1 MGRPTGDQITEF
13 MKQWQLE
20 FKNVDLLKRAFM
32 HTSYVNEESRVLE
45 SNERLEYL
53 GDAVLELKTSEFL
66 YANYPDMAEGEMTKF
81 RAQIVREESLVIYA
95 QKLELGKMLFLGRGE
110 EQTGGRKRP
119 AIIADAFESLL
130 GAIYLDLGM
139 EKVQSILEAIVFPEV
154 STVREREY
162 QDFKSQLQ
170 ELVQTDAS
178 RNVKYEIASESGPAH
193 AKVFVANVIVDEIIF
208 GTGSGRTKKDA
219 EQQAARAALAKLA
232 VNERKD

>member
-81 RAQIVREESLVIYA
+81 RAQIVREESLVI
-95 QKLELGKMLFLGRGE
+95 L
-110 EQTGGRKRP
+110 
-119 AIIADAFESLL
+119 SL
-130 GAIYLDLGM
+130 IH
-139 EKVQSILEAIVFPEV
+139 I
-154 STVREREY
+154 
-162 QDFKSQLQ
+162 
-170 ELVQTDAS
+170 
-178 RNVKYEIASESGPAH
+178 
-193 AKVFVANVIVDEIIF
+193 
-208 GTGSGRTKKDA
+208 
-219 EQQAARAALAKLA
+219 
-232 VNERKD
+232 